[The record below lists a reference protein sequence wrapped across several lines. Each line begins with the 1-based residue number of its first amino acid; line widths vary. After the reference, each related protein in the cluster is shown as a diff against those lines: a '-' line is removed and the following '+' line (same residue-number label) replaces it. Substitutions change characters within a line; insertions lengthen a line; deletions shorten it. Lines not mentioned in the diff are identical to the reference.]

1 LSPGRF
7 TSRPIKKSR
16 RLLKKLPEII
26 AEKLDSR
33 DPEDNR
39 PVLLLAQD
47 EGRFGRISDVRRAWS
62 PVGLRPQAPRQI
74 IRTYLYVFTA
84 VCPALGKMTSLILP
98 WANTEMM
105 DIFLRQVAEDFSDY
119 FILMLVDQAGWHTSQ
134 KLAVPENMRLIKLP
148 PRSPELNP
156 AEHIWE
162 ELREKK
168 FANKAFRNLDEV
180 EDNLCQGLN
189 DLARDPEKL
198 RSMTNFPYLKF
209 TC

>member
-1 LSPGRF
+1 MLIG
-7 TSRPIKKSR
+7 KSK

-26 AEKLDSR
+26 AEKLQDR
-33 DPEDNR
+33 DIGDNR
-39 PVLLLAQD
+39 PVLLFAQD

-62 PVGLRPQAPRQI
+62 PPGVRPQAPRQV

-84 VCPALGKMTSLILP
+84 VCPALGRMTSLILP

-105 DIFLRQVAEDFSDY
+105 NIFLSQVAEDFSDY
-119 FILMLVDQAGWHTSQ
+119 FILMLADQAGWHVSQ
-134 KLAVPENMRLIKLP
+134 DLKVPENIRLIKLP

-162 ELREKK
+162 ELREKN
-168 FANKAFRNLDEV
+168 FANRACRDLDEV
-180 EDNLCQGLN
+180 EDYICQGLN
-189 DLARDPEKL
+189 DLAKDPKNL
-198 RSMTNFPYLKF
+198 RSMTNFPYLNV

>member
-1 LSPGRF
+1 MLTPI
-7 TSRPIKKSR
+7 SRSR

-26 AEKLDSR
+26 AEKLDTR
-33 DPEDNR
+33 DPEDHR
-39 PVLLLAQD
+39 PVLLFAQD

-62 PVGLRPQAPRQI
+62 PVGVRPQAPRQV

-84 VCPALGKMTSLILP
+84 VCPALGRMTSLILP

-105 DIFLRQVAEDFSDY
+105 NIFLRQVADDYSDY
-119 FILMLVDQAGWHTSQ
+119 FILMLADQAGWHISQ

-162 ELREKK
+162 ELREKN
-168 FANKAFRNLDEV
+168 FANRACRDLDEV
-180 EDNLCQGLN
+180 EDTLCQGLN
-189 DLARDPEKL
+189 DLARDPDKI
-198 RSMTNFPYLKF
+198 RSMTSFPYLNL
-209 TC
+209 T

>member
-1 LSPGRF
+1 MPLRRS
-7 TSRPIKKSR
+7 K

-26 AEKLDSR
+26 IEKLANR
-33 DPEDNR
+33 NPEDRR

-62 PVGLRPQAPRQI
+62 PLGTRPQAPRQV

-84 VCPALGKMTSLILP
+84 VCPALGRMTSLILP
-98 WANTEMM
+98 WANTDMM
-105 DIFLRQVAEDFSDY
+105 NIFLGQVAEDFSDY
-119 FILMLVDQAGWHTSQ
+119 FILMLADQAGWHVSQ
-134 KLAVPENMRLIKLP
+134 KLQLPENIRLISLP

-162 ELREKK
+162 ELREKN
-168 FANKAFRNLDEV
+168 FANRAFRDLDEV
-180 EDNLCQGLN
+180 EDTLCRGLN
-189 DLARDPEKL
+189 DIAKDPEKL
-198 RSMTNFPYLKF
+198 RSMTNFPYLNL

>member
-1 LSPGRF
+1 M
-7 TSRPIKKSR
+7 PIKKSR

-26 AEKLDSR
+26 AEKLATR

-39 PVLLLAQD
+39 PVLLFSQD

-62 PVGLRPQAPRQI
+62 PLGTRPQAPRQV

-84 VCPALGKMTSLILP
+84 VCPALGNMTSLILP

-105 DIFLRQVAEDFSDY
+105 NIFLRQVAEDFSDY
-119 FILMLVDQAGWHTSQ
+119 FILMLADQAGWHISQ
-134 KLAVPENMRLIKLP
+134 QLAVPENMRLIKLP

-156 AEHIWE
+156 SEHIWE
-162 ELREKK
+162 ELREKN
-168 FANKAFRNLDEV
+168 FANRAFRDLDEV
-180 EDNLCQGLN
+180 EDTLCHGLN
-189 DLARDPEKL
+189 DLAKDPEKL
-198 RSMTNFPYLKF
+198 RSMTNFPYLNI

>member
-1 LSPGRF
+1 MPLRRS
-7 TSRPIKKSR
+7 K

-26 AEKLDSR
+26 IEKLANR
-33 DPEDNR
+33 NPEDRR

-62 PVGLRPQAPRQI
+62 PLGTRPQAPRQV

-84 VCPALGKMTSLILP
+84 VCPALGRMTSLILP
-98 WANTEMM
+98 WANTDMM
-105 DIFLRQVAEDFSDY
+105 NIFLGQVAEDFSDY
-119 FILMLVDQAGWHTSQ
+119 FILMLADQAGWHVSQ
-134 KLAVPENMRLIKLP
+134 KLQVPENIRLISLP

-162 ELREKK
+162 ELREKN
-168 FANKAFRNLDEV
+168 FANRAFRDLDEV
-180 EDNLCQGLN
+180 EDTLCQGLN
-189 DLARDPEKL
+189 DIAMDPEKL
-198 RSMTNFPYLKF
+198 RSMTNFPYLNI

>member
-1 LSPGRF
+1 MSMV
-7 TSRPIKKSR
+7 SRMSKK
-16 RLLKKLPEII
+16 LLKKLPKII
-26 AEKLDSR
+26 KETLANR
-33 DPEDNR
+33 NPEDKR
-39 PVLLLAQD
+39 PVLLFAQD

-62 PVGLRPQAPRQI
+62 PLGTRPLAPRQV

-105 DIFLRQVAEDFSDY
+105 TIFLRQVAEDFSDY
-119 FILMLVDQAGWHTSQ
+119 FILMLADQAGWHVSQ
-134 KLAVPENMRLIKLP
+134 KLQVPENIRLINLP

-156 AEHIWE
+156 VEHIWE
-162 ELREKK
+162 ELREKN
-168 FANKAFRNLDEV
+168 FANRAFRDLDEV

-189 DLARDPEKL
+189 DIAIDSERLH
-198 RSMTNFPYLKF
+198 SMTNFPYLNF

>member
-1 LSPGRF
+1 MSMPLKRS
-7 TSRPIKKSR
+7 K

-26 AEKLDSR
+26 IEKLATRHPD
-33 DPEDNR
+33 DKR
-39 PVLLLAQD
+39 PVLFFAQD

-62 PVGLRPQAPRQI
+62 PLGTRPQAPRQV

-84 VCPALGKMTSLILP
+84 VCPTLGRMTSLILP

-105 DIFLRQVAEDFSDY
+105 NIFLKQVTEDFSDY
-119 FILMLVDQAGWHTSQ
+119 FILMLADQAGWHVSQ
-134 KLAVPENMRLIKLP
+134 KLQVPENIRLISLP

-162 ELREKK
+162 ELREKN
-168 FANKAFRNLDEV
+168 FANRAFRDLDEV

-189 DLARDPEKL
+189 DIAIDPERL
-198 RSMTNFPYLKF
+198 RSMTNFPYLNI

>member
-1 LSPGRF
+1 MLIG
-7 TSRPIKKSR
+7 KSK

-26 AEKLDSR
+26 AEKLQDR
-33 DPEDNR
+33 DIGDNR
-39 PVLLLAQD
+39 PVLLFAQD

-62 PVGLRPQAPRQI
+62 PPGVRPQAPRQV

-84 VCPALGKMTSLILP
+84 VCPALGRMTSLILP

-105 DIFLRQVAEDFSDY
+105 NIFLSQVAEDFSDY
-119 FILMLVDQAGWHTSQ
+119 FILMLADQAGWHVSQ
-134 KLAVPENMRLIKLP
+134 DLKVPENIRLIKLP

-162 ELREKK
+162 ELREKN
-168 FANKAFRNLDEV
+168 FANRACRDLDEV
-180 EDNLCQGLN
+180 EDYICQGLN
-189 DLARDPEKL
+189 DLAKDPKKL
-198 RSMTNFPYLKF
+198 RSMTNFSYLNV

>member
-1 LSPGRF
+1 LCPGRS
-7 TSRPIKKSR
+7 TSRPIKKGR

-26 AEKLDSR
+26 AEKLDTR

-39 PVLLLAQD
+39 PVLLFAQD

-62 PVGLRPQAPRQI
+62 PLGMRPQAPRQI

-105 DIFLRQVAEDFSDY
+105 NIFLRQVAEDFPDY
-119 FILMLVDQAGWHTSQ
+119 FILMLADQAGWHTSQ
-134 KLAVPENMRLIKLP
+134 KLEVPENIRLIDLP

-156 AEHIWE
+156 SEHIWE
-162 ELREKK
+162 ELREKN
-168 FANKAFRNLDEV
+168 FANKAFRDLDEV
-180 EDNLCQGLN
+180 EDNLCLGLN
-189 DLARDPEKL
+189 DLASNPEKL
-198 RSMTNFPYLKF
+198 RSMTSFPYLNI